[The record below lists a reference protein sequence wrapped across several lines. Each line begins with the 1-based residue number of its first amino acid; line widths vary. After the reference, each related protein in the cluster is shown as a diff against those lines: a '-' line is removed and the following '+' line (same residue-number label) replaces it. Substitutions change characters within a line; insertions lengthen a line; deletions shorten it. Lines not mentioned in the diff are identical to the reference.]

1 MKNSIVKAF
10 INVSFWTFV
19 SRVFGFIRDVF
30 LAASIGAGPISD
42 AFFVAFKLPNMFRRL
57 TAEGALVQ
65 SFLPTFT
72 FIEEQ
77 KSKEKSQ
84 ELASNIQSVLLIF
97 LLILLVLAEIFM
109 GYIIMGLAPGF
120 LDDPKTYETTIQ
132 FSRITIVYLPLISII
147 ALWGSILQSTGKFM
161 PLAASPIILN
171 ISLIACSILIISN
184 YLSYYALAIS
194 VPIAGILQM
203 VFISIWL
210 VKDKRVPKLILPKRN
225 INFHGVWKKFIPASF
240 GAGLLQIN
248 LLVDTILAS
257 IVGASSVS
265 YLYYADRLSQLP
277 LGVIGI
283 ALGTALLPSLSK
295 AEANNNINFVKEQL
309 EKSLIFGAIFSI
321 PSCAAFLILPSFL
334 IEAVYARGEFDEKD
348 VFAVALAL
356 SAYGMGVPAFIGI
369 KVLQPSFYAMR
380 DTVTPFRISIFS
392 VILNITLSILLMKKL
407 GFYGVALATSISS
420 YITFFCLFFLLF
432 NKNRLSLS
440 IIRPILLLLFL
451 GLIFG
456 LLLFQFSLMFDNMN
470 LLLSLLIIMLI
481 SIVTWFGLMVLFG
494 FVRITSIIKYIRN

>member
-277 LGVIGI
+277 LGVIGV

-356 SAYGMGVPAFIGI
+356 SAYGIGVPAFIGI

>member
-10 INVSFWTFV
+10 INVSFWTFI
-19 SRVFGFIRDVF
+19 SRVFGFLRDVL

-77 KSKEKSQ
+77 KSKETSQ

-120 LDDPKTYETTIQ
+120 LDDPKKYETTIQ
-132 FSRITIVYLPLISII
+132 FSRITIVYLPIISII
-147 ALWGSILQSTGKFM
+147 ALWGSILQSTGRFM

-171 ISLIACSILIISN
+171 VSLIAASVFIISD
-184 YLSYYALAIS
+184 YLSYFALAIS

-203 VFISIWL
+203 AFIAIWL
-210 VKDKRVPKLILPKRN
+210 VKDKRVPKLKPPKRN
-225 INFHGVWKKFIPASF
+225 INFHGIWKKFIPASF

-283 ALGTALLPSLSK
+283 ALGTALLPNLSK

-321 PSCAAFLILPSFL
+321 PSCVAFLILPSFL

-348 VFAVALAL
+348 VFGVALAL
-356 SAYGMGVPAFIGI
+356 SAYGIGVPAFIGI
-369 KVLQPSFYAMR
+369 KILQSSFYAMR

-407 GFYGVALATSISS
+407 GFYGIALATSISS
-420 YITFFCLFFLLF
+420 YVTFFCLFFLLL

-456 LLLFQFSLMFDNMN
+456 LLLFQLSLMFDSMN
-470 LLLSLLIIMLI
+470 LLLSLLIIILVSVI
-481 SIVTWFGLMVLFG
+481 IWFGLMVLFG
-494 FVRITSIIKYIRN
+494 FFRITSIIKYNRN

>member
-19 SRVFGFIRDVF
+19 SRVFGFLRDIL

-97 LLILLVLAEIFM
+97 LLTLLVLAEIFM

-120 LDDPKTYETTIQ
+120 LDDPKKYETTIQ

-171 ISLIACSILIISN
+171 VSLIAGSVLIISDH
-184 YLSYYALAIS
+184 LSYFALAIS

-210 VKDKRVPKLILPKRN
+210 VKDKRVPKLVLPKRN
-225 INFHGVWKKFIPASF
+225 INFHGVWKKFIPASL

-283 ALGTALLPSLSK
+283 ALGTALLPNLSK

-309 EKSLIFGAIFSI
+309 EKSLIFGAVFSI
-321 PSCAAFLILPSFL
+321 PSCCNTRATFLTASGLFTDAPPNLKIL
-334 IEAVYARGEFDEKD
+334 IYK
-348 VFAVALAL
+348 
-356 SAYGMGVPAFIGI
+356 
-369 KVLQPSFYAMR
+369 
-380 DTVTPFRISIFS
+380 
-392 VILNITLSILLMKKL
+392 
-407 GFYGVALATSISS
+407 
-420 YITFFCLFFLLF
+420 FF
-432 NKNRLSLS
+432 
-440 IIRPILLLLFL
+440 
-451 GLIFG
+451 
-456 LLLFQFSLMFDNMN
+456 
-470 LLLSLLIIMLI
+470 
-481 SIVTWFGLMVLFG
+481 
-494 FVRITSIIKYIRN
+494 

>member
-356 SAYGMGVPAFIGI
+356 SAYGIGVPAFIGI

>member
-1 MKNSIVKAF
+1 
-10 INVSFWTFV
+10 
-19 SRVFGFIRDVF
+19 
-30 LAASIGAGPISD
+30 
-42 AFFVAFKLPNMFRRL
+42 
-57 TAEGALVQ
+57 
-65 SFLPTFT
+65 
-72 FIEEQ
+72 
-77 KSKEKSQ
+77 
-84 ELASNIQSVLLIF
+84 
-97 LLILLVLAEIFM
+97 
-109 GYIIMGLAPGF
+109 
-120 LDDPKTYETTIQ
+120 
-132 FSRITIVYLPLISII
+132 
-147 ALWGSILQSTGKFM
+147 
-161 PLAASPIILN
+161 
-171 ISLIACSILIISN
+171 
-184 YLSYYALAIS
+184 
-194 VPIAGILQM
+194 M

-210 VKDKRVPKLILPKRN
+210 VKDKRVPKLILPIRK

-356 SAYGMGVPAFIGI
+356 SAYGIGVPAFIGI

-407 GFYGVALATSISS
+407 GFYGIALATSISS

-481 SIVTWFGLMVLFG
+481 SIVTWFGLMVLFR

>member
-19 SRVFGFIRDVF
+19 SRIFGFIRDVF